1 MDGKA
6 AMGRSVLKWELI
18 GIAVISVLGSVLH
31 FAFAL
36 SGNSPAVGVFAAVNE
51 SVFEHLK
58 LTYWPTVVYAAFTYG
73 FLRKSTSNFIIAKT
87 AGIYVMPLAI
97 IMLFYSYKG
106 VTGIESLAAD
116 IVIFVVAIA
125 LGQLTSYRILK
136 ASQLPPSLKWV
147 ALAFLV
153 ALGVI
158 YGVFTFYTP
167 HIPLFMESTSG
178 TYGIPR

>member
-1 MDGKA
+1 MR
-6 AMGRSVLKWELI
+6 RSVLRWELI
-18 GIAVISVLGSVLH
+18 GIAVISVLGSVAH
-31 FAFAL
+31 FAFAW
-36 SGNSPAVGVFAAVNE
+36 SGESAIVGVFAAVNE

-58 LTYWPTVVYAAFTYG
+58 LTYWPTIIYAAFTYG
-73 FLRKSTSNFIIAKT
+73 FLRKSTGNFLVAKT
-87 AGIYVMPLAI
+87 AGIYVMPLTI
-97 IMLFYSYKG
+97 ILLFYAYSG
-106 VTGIESLAAD
+106 ATGAESLAAD
-116 IVIFVVAIA
+116 IVIFIVAIA

-136 ASQLPPSLKWV
+136 ASPLPWSLNWV

-167 HIPLFMESTSG
+167 HLPLFLETGSG